1 MKFTNYYNFNPHT
14 YSDGIL
20 YASSPRLHS
29 VLTID
34 DLVQKDYV
42 FECEMSNG
50 DYGSHHFGPMIYNKE
65 ENYWLF
71 FGYDYDNHS
80 IGVYELKNKNPRN
93 TEKEF
98 ISLRHKNLDPSFNIN
113 SFHRFKIEVNL
124 QQAFFYLDDI
134 LIFEFPFPFFEYYFS
149 FCCYFAS
156 FVAKNITI
164 MPIVKEKSFSFW
176 RVSNIKNRRS
186 NQTYRSVGNLLF
198 KAKTGELSNDPIKG
212 ISESSYSKETLP
224 GNAFDGLDNTFST
237 SSSLEDGTNTE
248 QHGSSW
254 WIGYEF
260 PYAVQLES
268 LDVSMRYDMADV
280 SYDYGGDSLG
290 QEWVSFLIDGSHDG
304 IEWFSIYKVSNAKIF
319 KNDISKHSYS
329 LPKNN
334 IVLAKFWKL
343 GNMSV
348 ASSAGAWRSLSE
360 LHFNSFDKQ
369 PFNDLSKLTV
379 SGNGDGNGNND
390 QSDKSYLI
398 DKNRLTRWT
407 NMNADAFISY
417 EFSSPTYLESINLQ
431 PRNDLSYGQE
441 LQTADIFYSYD
452 NINWTKYGSIAP
464 KIPYN
469 DMSLV
474 ENIPIEL
481 VTSSEFQYVSKIS
494 ETNKYKFWRCKNI
507 ISTPHSL
514 GVQYNVT
521 VGILDFINVEGITL
535 DNKFN
540 SFQQNSDPSESENGP
555 QSAFDGTTN
564 TFTHTLKNTDNLV
577 NYENYYIGCMFQ
589 EPVEV
594 TDVGIQSRFDLIPEW
609 GQTWQTCN
617 VEYSDNGFDWITKG
631 YCEFNVP
638 RGDKSY
644 HSKPII
650 SLETLDKHRFWRIP
664 RVYARN
670 VGRTDHFCGWEIR
683 FNTLTGEKS
692 NNPNKGFSNGSWDS
706 FWTPNRAF
714 DGNVSTSAG
723 GFHPK
728 QNPTEP
734 YTIGYEFDTPQYVG
748 SISVLM
754 RRDTRN
760 INEDWMFCLVEYSD
774 DGIEW
779 FHKGYCE
786 FNCIENTRFYLAKIE
801 DESPIDRL
809 RFSSYFSL
817 KNIELN
823 NYEYSEF
830 NSKYLDPKITNL
842 NIYNPN
848 SNGVVKGQVLELN
861 DPVVREVAIYD
872 RRTRQLIAIT
882 WSNEEGFYEF
892 KNLNS
897 SKTYYVHAI
906 DSNKIYNAVTKD
918 MLEPLK

>member
-20 YASSPRLHS
+20 NASSPRLHS

-34 DLVQKDYV
+34 DLVQKDYI

-50 DYGSHHFGPMIYNKE
+50 NYGSHHFGPMIYNKE

-71 FGYDYDNHS
+71 FGYNYDDHS

-98 ISLRHKNLDPSFNIN
+98 ITLRHKNLDPSFNIN

-149 FCCYFAS
+149 FCCYYAS

-224 GNAFDGLDNTFST
+224 GNAFDGLNNTFSV
-237 SSSLEDGTNTE
+237 SSSLENGTNTE

-290 QEWVSFLIDGSHDG
+290 QEWTSFLIDGSHDG

-329 LPKNN
+329 LP
-334 IVLAKFWKL
+334 
-343 GNMSV
+343 
-348 ASSAGAWRSLSE
+348 
-360 LHFNSFDKQ
+360 
-369 PFNDLSKLTV
+369 
-379 SGNGDGNGNND
+379 
-390 QSDKSYLI
+390 
-398 DKNRLTRWT
+398 
-407 NMNADAFISY
+407 
-417 EFSSPTYLESINLQ
+417 
-431 PRNDLSYGQE
+431 
-441 LQTADIFYSYD
+441 
-452 NINWTKYGSIAP
+452 
-464 KIPYN
+464 
-469 DMSLV
+469 
-474 ENIPIEL
+474 IEL

-507 ISTPHSL
+507 ISTPYTL

-564 TFTHTLKNTDNLV
+564 TYTHTLKNTDNLV
-577 NYENYYIGCMFQ
+577 NYDNYYIGCMFQ

-594 TDVGIQSRFDLIPEW
+594 TDVGIQSRFNLIPEL

-638 RGDKSY
+638 RGDRSY

-692 NNPNKGFSNGSWDS
+692 NNPNKGFSNGSWDT

-734 YTIGYEFDTPQYVG
+734 YTIGYEFDTPQYVD

-760 INEDWMFCLVEYSD
+760 INEDWIFCLVEYSD

-786 FNCIENTRFYLAKIE
+786 FNCTENIRFYLAKIE

-817 KNIELN
+817 KNIKLS
-823 NYEYSEF
+823 NYEYSKF
-830 NSKYLDPKITNL
+830 NSKYLDPEITNL
-842 NIYNPN
+842 NIYSPN

-861 DPVVREVAIYD
+861 EPVIREVAIYD